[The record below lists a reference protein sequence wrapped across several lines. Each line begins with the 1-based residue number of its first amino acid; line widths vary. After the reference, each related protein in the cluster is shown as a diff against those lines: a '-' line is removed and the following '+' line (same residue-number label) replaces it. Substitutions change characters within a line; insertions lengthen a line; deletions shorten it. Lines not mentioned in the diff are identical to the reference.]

1 MNLTLPDARWSSSSG
16 TCGTKESA
24 ILPKSKLSF
33 YSSLKTSF
41 CREAYLNLSNKKAR
55 EGISRLRASAHHL
68 EIERGRYSDIP
79 RHERLCKSCFATGIH
94 EVEDELHMLTTCI
107 MSSKLRS
114 ELTTKAFLSQS
125 GLHQLFNEANQENH
139 LQSFKR
145 LGSYITACF
154 DERKIAL
161 DALTLSTTK
170 V

>member
-1 MNLTLPDARWSSSSG
+1 MLLMICW
-16 TCGTKESA
+16 
-24 ILPKSKLSF
+24 
-33 YSSLKTSF
+33 LKVVVLIFFISIFLRPLIVYHITV
-41 CREAYLNLSNKKAR
+41 YLSNKKAR

-79 RHERLCKSCFATGIH
+79 RHERLCKSCLATGIH